1 MTGMFDQQTTC
12 QAGISEAGTG
22 LTASWPPVCP
32 AHPRQR
38 PAQAMSLV
46 PAGHVPWPGGS
57 HYSWLGLEPLTDGIY
72 APGGIAW

>member
-12 QAGISEAGTG
+12 RAGISEAGMG

-38 PAQAMSLV
+38 PAQA
-46 PAGHVPWPGGS
+46 GGS

-72 APGGIAW
+72 APGGTAW